1 MKAILILMVLLVSSI
16 KSNSQVSQE
25 WVTRYNDPK
34 NINESAHAQVMDG
47 VGNIYI
53 AGGSNSGSLRD
64 FLTIKFN
71 SNGIL
76 QWASGYNGPGNE
88 NDYLNAI
95 AVDSIGNVYVTGN
108 SVGIGTGIDYATVKY
123 NENGIQLWAVRYNGM
138 GNLSDVPSSIAVDL
152 EGNVYV
158 TGLSTESGTNHPI
171 TTIKYNSNGIQQWI
185 ARYNGSGNYN
195 DARKIVIDLSG
206 NIYVT
211 GYISSNGTTDAD
223 FITIKYNPN
232 GVEQWV
238 TRYNGPANGI
248 DVAKDIAIDLTGNVY
263 ISGISQ
269 RIDFSSEYITIKYNS
284 NGIEQWVTR
293 SNFSENSY
301 CDVAAIALD
310 NVGNVYVTGTNG
322 LSDYATIKYNSNG
335 VEQWVAEYIGTV
347 KYFADKPYGMVID
360 DLGSVYVTGYSSDS
374 LSGLDYATIKYNSNG
389 VEQWVERYNG
399 PDNLFD
405 GARGISIDSDR
416 NIYVSGSSVR
426 IVTQSDIVVIK
437 YSQTTGI
444 QNNSA
449 EIPDQFSISQNFPNP
464 FNPTT
469 KFKFDLKK
477 SGNVKLVVYDMIGKE
492 VATLVNKNL
501 SAGSYESNFDGSKL
515 TSGIY
520 FYRIETDNYSEVK
533 KMTLLK

>member
-1 MKAILILMVLLVSSI
+1 MKTILILMVLLVSSI

-25 WVTRYNDPK
+25 WVTRYNDPQ
-34 NINESAHAQVMDG
+34 NVNDIARSQVIDG
-47 VGNIYI
+47 AGNIYI
-53 AGGSNSGSLRD
+53 TGSINSGSLRD
-64 FLTIKFN
+64 YLTVKYN

-76 QWASGYNGPGNE
+76 QWASSYNGPGNGD
-88 NDYLNAI
+88 DYSQAI
-95 AVDSIGNVYVTGN
+95 AVDSIGNVFVTGR
-108 SVGIGTGIDYATVKY
+108 SLSTGTGIDYATVKY
-123 NENGIQLWAVRYNGM
+123 NENGIQQWVARYNGM
-138 GNLSDVPSSIAVDL
+138 GNLNDLPTSIAIDL
-152 EGNVYV
+152 EGNLYV
-158 TGLSTESGTNHPI
+158 IGSSAESGTNYPI
-171 TTIKYNSNGIQQWI
+171 TTIKYNSNGNQQWI
-185 ARYNGSGNYN
+185 AKYNGSGIFNE
-195 DARKIVIDLSG
+195 ASEIVIDLLG

-211 GYISSNGTTDAD
+211 GYNSVDTTDTD
-223 FITIKYNPN
+223 FITIKYNPH

-238 TRYNGPANGI
+238 TRYNGSANGI

-335 VEQWVAEYIGTV
+335 VQQWVAEYIGTV
-347 KYFADKPYGMVID
+347 KYFGDFPYGMVID
-360 DLGSVYVTGYSSDS
+360 DLGNVYVTGYSSDS

-399 PDNLFD
+399 PDNLSD
-405 GARGISIDSDR
+405 GARGISIDGDR
-416 NIYVSGSSVR
+416 NIYVSGSSYG

-444 QNNSA
+444 QNISS
-449 EIPDQFSISQNFPNP
+449 EIPEQFRISQNYPNP

-469 KFKFDLKK
+469 KIKFDIKN

-492 VATLVNKNL
+492 VVTLVNKNL
-501 SAGSYESNFDGSKL
+501 NAGSYETDFDGGGL
-515 TSGIY
+515 TSGVY
-520 FYRIETDNYSEVK
+520 FYKIETGDYSEVK